1 MQRCRSLIFILIFI
15 IFTRKRYRKVE
26 SLSQQLD
33 AMLHSN
39 SSGDF
44 SDYMEGELAILQ
56 NELAKLT
63 RRLVEQNQALEN
75 DKKYLADAM
84 ADISHQLR
92 SPLTSI
98 RLLLTLL
105 KEPALSDE
113 KRRESLRELSMLID
127 RMDWLIET
135 LLKLSSMDAGTITFH
150 QTETSAKELLS
161 TAAAPLLIPLELR
174 DIQYHETIEPIHI
187 RYNFCHCYFVIK
199 HFSG

>member
-1 MQRCRSLIFILIFI
+1 MQKQAFF
-15 IFTRKRYRKVE
+15 
-26 SLSQQLD
+26 
-33 AMLHSN
+33 
-39 SSGDF
+39 DF

-135 LLKLSSMDAGTITFH
+135 LLKS
-150 QTETSAKELLS
+150 
-161 TAAAPLLIPLELR
+161 PLLLLCSIASNCLYALSLQVSDFILIPS
-174 DIQYHETIEPIHI
+174 
-187 RYNFCHCYFVIK
+187 VV
-199 HFSG
+199 